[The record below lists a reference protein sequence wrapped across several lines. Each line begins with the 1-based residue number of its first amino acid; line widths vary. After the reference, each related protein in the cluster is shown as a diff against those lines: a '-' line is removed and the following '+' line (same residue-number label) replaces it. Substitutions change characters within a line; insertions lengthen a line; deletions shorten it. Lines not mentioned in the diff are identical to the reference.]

1 MVTRSLTNLSLCT
14 GIAGLEIGL
23 KAVIPIR
30 TICYVEN
37 EVSVAAILA
46 KRMEKQ
52 SFLDEAPIWSDLRT
66 FDADPWRGRVDI
78 VSGGFPCQPFSVA
91 GHRLQENDPRNLW
104 PDTARLIRRI
114 GSPIV
119 FLENVPGIIEYY
131 FDTIRPELRA
141 MGYEV
146 TEGLFSASETGA
158 PHLRQRIFILA
169 HANSSR
175 SREDWKPSEL
185 WTNST
190 RQPSSNHG
198 TSRPGEDDE
207 ISAERQYRFE
217 SGFPLFPPGP
227 SERKEWDALV
237 KRYPDIDPTVCTEGH
252 LLTEMSSTES
262 ELCRASNGTPNR
274 MDSRIRLRAIGNAV
288 VPAVAANAFRILS
301 KTLSSK

>member
-1 MVTRSLTNLSLCT
+1 MVARTFTNLSLCT
-14 GIAGLEIGL
+14 GLAGLELGL
-23 KAVIPIR
+23 KAIIPIR

-37 EVSVAAILA
+37 EASVAAILA

-78 VSGGFPCQPFSVA
+78 VSGGFPCQPFSYG

-114 GSPIV
+114 GSPVV
-119 FLENVPGIIEYY
+119 FLENVPGILEYY

-141 MGYEV
+141 MDYSV

-169 HANSSR
+169 YANSSR

-207 ISAERQYRFE
+207 IPAE
-217 SGFPLFPPGP
+217 
-227 SERKEWDALV
+227 
-237 KRYPDIDPTVCTEGH
+237 
-252 LLTEMSSTES
+252 
-262 ELCRASNGTPNR
+262 
-274 MDSRIRLRAIGNAV
+274 
-288 VPAVAANAFRILS
+288 
-301 KTLSSK
+301 